1 MSLRGSAGGPP
12 FGVQP
17 GPPDKAFIWNRSGA
31 TRALGDVMQLDLGQT
46 ATETTNNLVGDTASG
61 FANGV
66 LSVELQR
73 EYGIFFIVTG
83 GALGD
88 NQLMQVHF
96 SGIIDANVSG
106 ANAAALYE
114 PLTVTAGQDNLDS
127 DVVTTEKHLGIVLV
141 ASAAGTEEL
150 IQILFDGWHGFGSTA

>member
-1 MSLRGSAGGPP
+1 MSLRGSPGGPP
-12 FGVQP
+12 FGTQP

-31 TRALGDVMQLDLGQT
+31 TRAVGDVMQLDLAQT

-66 LSVELQR
+66 LGVALQQ

-83 GALGD
+83 GSLVD
-88 NQLMQVHF
+88 NGSMQVHF

-114 PLTVTAGQDNLDS
+114 PLTVITAQDNLTS
-127 DVVTTEKHLGIVLV
+127 NVVTTEKIVGIVLV